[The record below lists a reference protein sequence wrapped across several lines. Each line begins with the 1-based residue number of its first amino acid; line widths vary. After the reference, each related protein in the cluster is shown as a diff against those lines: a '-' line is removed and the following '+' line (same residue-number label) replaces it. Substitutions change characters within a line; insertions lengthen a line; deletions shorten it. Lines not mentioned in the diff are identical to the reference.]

1 MNLKTL
7 VYPCDKN
14 LASPIDLGIPLLP
27 LHAVSA
33 KPPRQN
39 ITHPIKTGTYV
50 FNDFLWGVCPS
61 RKCKGK
67 DDLEFKV
74 K

>member
-1 MNLKTL
+1 MTLKTL
-7 VYPCDKN
+7 VYTCDKN

-39 ITHPIKTGTYV
+39 ITHPIKTGIYV
-50 FNDFLWGVCPS
+50 LMIFSGVS
-61 RKCKGK
+61 VR
-67 DDLEFKV
+67 LRNARARMI
-74 K
+74 